1 MTVVKSR
8 LKNELDD
15 KDILKDRNV
24 KFNLKNKN
32 LEARIQELEKQLQGP
47 VL

>member
-15 KDILKDRNV
+15 KDTLKDRNV
-24 KFNLKNKN
+24 RFKLKNKN